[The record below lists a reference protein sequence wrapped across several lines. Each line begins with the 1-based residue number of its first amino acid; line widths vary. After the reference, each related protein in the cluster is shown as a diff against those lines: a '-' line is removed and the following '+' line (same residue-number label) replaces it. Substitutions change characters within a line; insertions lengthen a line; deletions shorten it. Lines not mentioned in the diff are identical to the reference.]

1 MHVPALHPA
10 LPLLLSLLTSVP
22 ALAQP
27 PAESWVPGVRHLELL
42 PDATAREH
50 ELRLAPGLALTVLF
64 DTPLRQDGVELER
77 GEDFL
82 WSLDASGRLL
92 TLVLSRKEEWGTRLR
107 LRVHFK
113 DAGVPASA
121 DFFLVVHPAHAE
133 TQVQVHRQPRSA
145 ESCCQEAEA
154 EREKRQQC
162 EVALAR
168 TQAECTG
175 KGGLLGLA
183 AEGLLE
189 DDEGVRAQRPD
200 PRTLTE
206 DPTSALRRRD
216 TRTFRTRVPT
226 PEGKQKRARVAVRLT
241 LDNPGTRDWTTEGGQ
256 LATRG
261 GVRSEVRVWQ
271 PAPLLPGEKR
281 GVVWVEAELTEEE
294 ARGRFTLELWDA
306 GGTRTFS
313 VGGVTFP

>member
-10 LPLLLSLLTSVP
+10 FLLLLSLLGSVP

-27 PAESWVPGVRHLELL
+27 LAEPWVPGVRHLELL

-92 TLVLSRKEEWGTRLR
+92 TLVLSRKGEWGRRLR

-121 DFFLVVHPAHAE
+121 DFFLVVHPGHAE
-133 TQVQVHRQPRSA
+133 TQVQVYRQPRSA

-162 EVALAR
+162 EVTLAR

-175 KGGLLGLA
+175 KGGLIGLA

-189 DDEGVRAQRPD
+189 DDKGVRALRPD

-206 DPTSALRRRD
+206 DPTNALRLRG
-216 TRTFRTRVPT
+216 TRTFRARVST
-226 PEGKQKRARVAVRLT
+226 PEGEEKRARVAVRLK
-241 LDNPGTRDWTTEGGQ
+241 LDNPGTQAWTAEGAR
-256 LATRG
+256 LATQG

-271 PAPLLPGEKR
+271 PVPLRPGEKR

-294 ARGRFTLELWDA
+294 ARGRFTLTLWDA

>member
-10 LPLLLSLLTSVP
+10 FPLLLTLLTSLS

-27 PAESWVPGVRHLELL
+27 PAESWEPGVRHLALL
-42 PDATAREH
+42 PNATVREH
-50 ELRLAPGLALTVLF
+50 ELRLAPGLALTLLF
-64 DTPLRQDGVELER
+64 DTPLRQDGVELEQ
-77 GEDFL
+77 GEGFL
-82 WSLDASGRLL
+82 WGLDASGRIL
-92 TLVLSRKEEWGTRLR
+92 TLVLSRGVEWGRRLR

-121 DFFLVVHPAHAE
+121 DFLLVVHPARAE
-133 TQVQVHRQPRSA
+133 TQVQVYRQPRSA

-189 DDEGVRAQRPD
+189 DDEGVRARSPD

-206 DPTSALRRRD
+206 DPTSALRLRA
-216 TRTFRTRVPT
+216 TSTFRARVPDL
-226 PEGKQKRARVAVRLT
+226 EGEAKRVRVAVRLT
-241 LDNPGTRDWTTEGGQ
+241 LDNPGTRDWTTGGGQ

-271 PAPLLPGEKR
+271 PAPLRPGEKQ
-281 GVVWVEAELTEEE
+281 GVVWVEAELTEEQ
-294 ARGRFTLELWDA
+294 ARGRFTLKLWDA
-306 GGTRTFS
+306 GGARTFS